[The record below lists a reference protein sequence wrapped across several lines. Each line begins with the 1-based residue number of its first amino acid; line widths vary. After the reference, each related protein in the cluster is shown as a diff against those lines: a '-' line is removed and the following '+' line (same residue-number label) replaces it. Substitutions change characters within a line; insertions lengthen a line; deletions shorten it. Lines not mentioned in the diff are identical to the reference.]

1 MRMLGNG
8 LEVPSYMNVNV
19 PERQT
24 FSESAGGSKRRC
36 TGDAGNG
43 NAAFENLNDDGRQ
56 RLEVPSNTNVNIPE
70 RRTFAEDV
78 GGSKRRCVRQLDIA
92 GPSQP
97 M

>member
-1 MRMLGNG
+1 MYLSVKPFLRVLVVRNEG
-8 LEVPSYMNVNV
+8 V
-19 PERQT
+19 R
-24 FSESAGGSKRRC
+24 
-36 TGDAGNG
+36 DAGNG

-97 M
+97 MRDKKFHVSHAIH